1 MKTNDKVLA
10 AFLVSVGLFPV
21 VQATQYVASLS
32 TSEKKAMMPI
42 VNLSASEV
50 SVSVDIPIPQA
61 AQNNLK

>member
-10 AFLVSVGLFPV
+10 AFLVSVGLFPG
-21 VQATQYVASLS
+21 VQAAQYVASLS

-42 VNLSASEV
+42 VKLSTSEV
-50 SVSVDIPIPQA
+50 SVSVDVPIPQA